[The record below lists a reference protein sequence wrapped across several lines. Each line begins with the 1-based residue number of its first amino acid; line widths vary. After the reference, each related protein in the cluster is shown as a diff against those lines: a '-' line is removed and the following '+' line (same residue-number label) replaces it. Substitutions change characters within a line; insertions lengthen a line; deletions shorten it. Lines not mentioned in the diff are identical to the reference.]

1 VEFFQLKSIDL
12 PDPYELEIQNTEI
25 KRQDIHKAE
34 AERLQMV
41 IGLETKILQ
50 AEISSYV
57 NINRAEGNA
66 SVWLQSNLA
75 NSEGFYKM
83 QVQQATSLADVKTSL
98 NLSTLDLVKYLRAKV
113 LKEHD
118 ENKMIIGLN

>member
-1 VEFFQLKSIDL
+1 
-12 PDPYELEIQNTEI
+12 
-25 KRQDIHKAE
+25 
-34 AERLQMV
+34 MV